1 MKMLMLVKSSFA
13 SDADWETLLDDLELD
28 SEGIIQIEIEVKS
41 VDAHINKEFNCI
53 FTGIINLNSK
63 RQGLSERH
71 F

>member
-41 VDAHINKEFNCI
+41 VDAHINKEFN
-53 FTGIINLNSK
+53 
-63 RQGLSERH
+63 
-71 F
+71 